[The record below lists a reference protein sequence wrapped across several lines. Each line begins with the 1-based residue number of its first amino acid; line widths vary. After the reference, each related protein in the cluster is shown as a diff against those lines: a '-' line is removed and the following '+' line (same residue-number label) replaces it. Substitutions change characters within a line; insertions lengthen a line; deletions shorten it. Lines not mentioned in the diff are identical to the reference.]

1 LAATESESIGM
12 SAPTTTRKA
21 TARAAQP
28 AAQPRA
34 EERSARRE
42 RVFSGI
48 QPSGTLHLGNYLG
61 AMRHFVADQDKYDNI
76 FCIVDLHAITVPQ
89 DPKALRQATRELAA
103 MYFAVGLDPDRCN
116 VFVQSHLPMHAE
128 LAWIL
133 ECIATMGQLNRMT
146 QFKVK
151 AGDER
156 DDVSAGLFTYPVLMA
171 ADILLYQ
178 TDGVPVGDDQRQH
191 VELTRDLAERFNH
204 RFGTAFKLPRPIIRE
219 VGSRIMA
226 LDDPTKKMSKSGG
239 EASYIALLD
248 TPEVIRRKVARATT
262 DSERTIVFDEARPGI
277 FNLLTIY
284 QQLSGGTHEAIE
296 REFEGKGYKEFKA
309 AFADLVVATLA
320 PIQQRF
326 TELTRDMAEL
336 ERVLARG
343 AANVR
348 PIAEATLSDVKMR
361 VGLG

>member
-1 LAATESESIGM
+1 M
-12 SAPTTTRKA
+12 SAPTTARDAA
-21 TARAAQP
+21 TEP
-28 AAQPRA
+28 APQSKGHAGP
-34 EERSARRE
+34 ARRE
-42 RVFSGI
+42 RIFSGI

-89 DPKALRQATRELAA
+89 DPKALHQAIRELAA

-133 ECIATMGQLNRMT
+133 QCIATMGQLNRMT

-156 DDVSAGLFTYPVLMA
+156 DEVSAALFTYPVLMA

-204 RFGTAFKLPRPIIRE
+204 RFGAAFKLPRPIIRE

-248 TPEVIRRKVARATT
+248 TPDAIRKKVARATT
-262 DSERTIVFDEARPGI
+262 DSQRTIVFDEARPGI
-277 FNLLTIY
+277 FNLLTMY
-284 QQLSGGTHEAIE
+284 EQLGGEAPEVIE

-309 AFADLVVATLA
+309 AFADRVIATLA

-326 TELTRDMAEL
+326 AELTRDPAEL
-336 ERVLARG
+336 DRLLARG

-348 PIAEATLSDVKMR
+348 PTAEATLRDVKVR

>member
-1 LAATESESIGM
+1 M

-21 TARAAQP
+21 TAHAATQAATKPEAP
-28 AAQPRA
+28 ARP
-34 EERSARRE
+34 ARRE

-61 AMRHFVADQDKYDNI
+61 AMRHFVADQDRYDNI

-89 DPKALRQATRELAA
+89 DPAALHQATRELAA

-128 LAWIL
+128 LGWIL
-133 ECIATMGQLNRMT
+133 SCIATLGQLNRMT

-156 DDVSAGLFTYPVLMA
+156 DEVSAGLFTYPVLMA

-204 RFGTAFKLPRPIIRE
+204 RFGPAFKLPRPIIRE

-248 TPEVIRRKVARATT
+248 APDAIRKKVARATT
-262 DSERTIVFDEARPGI
+262 DSQRTIVFDEARPGI
-277 FNLLTIY
+277 FNLLTMY
-284 QQLSGGTHEAIE
+284 EELGGESREAIE

-309 AFADLVVATLA
+309 AFADRVIATLT

-326 TELTRDMAEL
+326 TELMRDPAEL
-336 ERVLARG
+336 DRLLARG

-348 PIAEATLSDVKMR
+348 PIAEATLRDVKER

>member
-1 LAATESESIGM
+1 M

-21 TARAAQP
+21 TAP
-28 AAQPRA
+28 AATQA
-34 EERSARRE
+34 ATRSEAPARPARRE
-42 RVFSGI
+42 RIFSGI

-61 AMRHFVADQDKYDNI
+61 AMRHFVADQDRYDNI

-89 DPKALRQATRELAA
+89 DPAALRRATRELAA

-128 LAWIL
+128 LGWIL
-133 ECIATMGQLNRMT
+133 SCIATVGQLNRMT
-146 QFKVK
+146 QFKAK

-156 DDVSAGLFTYPVLMA
+156 DEVSAGLFTYPVLMA

-204 RFGTAFKLPRPIIRE
+204 RFGPAFKLPRPIIRE

-248 TPEVIRRKVARATT
+248 APDIIRRKVARATT
-262 DSERTIVFDEARPGI
+262 DSQLTIVFDEARPGI
-277 FNLLTIY
+277 FNLLTMY
-284 QQLSGGTHEAIE
+284 EELGGESREAIE

-309 AFADLVVATLA
+309 AFADRVIATLT

-326 TELTRDMAEL
+326 AEL
-336 ERVLARG
+336 MRDPAELDRLLARG

-348 PIAEATLSDVKMR
+348 PIAETTLRDVKER

>member
-1 LAATESESIGM
+1 M
-12 SAPTTTRKA
+12 SAPTSERKR
-21 TARAAQP
+21 TQP
-28 AAQPRA
+28 AAGPTP
-34 EERSARRE
+34 ERRQARRE

-89 DPKALRQATRELAA
+89 DPTALRAATRELAA
-103 MYFAVGLDPDRCN
+103 MFFAVGLDPDRCN

-133 ECIATMGQLNRMT
+133 ECIATLGQLNRMT

-156 DDVSAGLFTYPVLMA
+156 DEVSAGLFTYPVLMA

-226 LDDPTKKMSKSGG
+226 LDDPTRKMSKSGG
-239 EASYIALLD
+239 EASYIAMLD
-248 TPEVIRRKVARATT
+248 TPDAIRKKVARATT
-262 DSERTIVFDEARPGI
+262 DSQRTIVFDEARPAI
-277 FNLLTIY
+277 FNLLTMY
-284 QQLSGGTHEAIE
+284 EQMGGDSRAAIE
-296 REFEGKGYKEFKA
+296 REFEGKGYKEFKS
-309 AFADLVVATLA
+309 AFADRVIATLE
-320 PIQQRF
+320 PIQR
-326 TELTRDMAEL
+326 RYAAVMADPAEL
-336 ERVLARG
+336 DRRLARG
-343 AANVR
+343 AANIR
-348 PIAEATLSDVKMR
+348 PIAEATLSDVKAR

>member
-1 LAATESESIGM
+1 M
-12 SAPTTTRKA
+12 SASTSERKTTQ
-21 TARAAQP
+21 AAVEP
-28 AAQPRA
+28 APEA
-34 EERSARRE
+34 RSARRE

-61 AMRHFVADQDKYDNI
+61 AMRHFVADQDTYDNI

-89 DPKALRQATRELAA
+89 DPKALHAATRELAA

-133 ECIATMGQLNRMT
+133 ECIATMGQLSRMT

-156 DDVSAGLFTYPVLMA
+156 DEVSAGLFTYPVLMA

-191 VELTRDLAERFNH
+191 VELTRDLAERFNS
-204 RFGTAFKLPRPIIRE
+204 RFGTTFKLPRPIIRE

-239 EASYIALLD
+239 EASYSAMLD
-248 TPEVIRRKVARATT
+248 APEVIRPKVARATT
-262 DSERTIVFDEARPGI
+262 DSQRTIVFDEARPGI
-277 FNLLTIY
+277 FNLLTMY
-284 QQLSGGTHEAIE
+284 EQLGGDSRAAIE

-309 AFADLVVATLA
+309 AFADRVIATLE
-320 PIQQRF
+320 PIQRRYA
-326 TELTRDMAEL
+326 TVMADPAEL
-336 ERVLARG
+336 ERQLARG
-343 AANVR
+343 AANIR
-348 PIAEATLSDVKMR
+348 PIAEATLADAKAR